1 MDVVQVLEAIRAHLD
16 ADRQPVAL
24 AGAFALNAYGLGRAT
39 ADLDLVV
46 PAGAQTGL
54 IRMLET
60 MGYETLHAS
69 SGFSNH
75 LHPDP
80 VLGRVDLVYI
90 AEPTASK
97 LFGACRRMPFAGSRD
112 MLVPRPEH
120 LIAMK
125 VRAIKNDPKRRLRDL
140 ADIAF
145 LLRRGDV
152 DRDEAREYFADAGLL
167 EDWNELRREG

>member
-1 MDVVQVLEAIRAHLD
+1 MDVVQVLDAIRAHLD
-16 ADRQPVAL
+16 ADHQPVAL

-46 PAGAQTGL
+46 PAGAQAGL
-54 IRMLET
+54 IRKLEA
-60 MGYETLHAS
+60 MGYETLHTS

-80 VLGRVDLVYI
+80 VLGRIDFVYVT
-90 AEPTASK
+90 EPTASR
-97 LFGACRRMPFAGSRD
+97 LFAACRSMPFPGSRD

-125 VRAIKNDPKRRLRDL
+125 VQAMKNDPKRRLRDM

-145 LLRRGDV
+145 LLQRGDV
-152 DRDEAREYFADAGLL
+152 DREEARRYFAEAGLA
-167 EDWNELRREG
+167 EDWNELVREG